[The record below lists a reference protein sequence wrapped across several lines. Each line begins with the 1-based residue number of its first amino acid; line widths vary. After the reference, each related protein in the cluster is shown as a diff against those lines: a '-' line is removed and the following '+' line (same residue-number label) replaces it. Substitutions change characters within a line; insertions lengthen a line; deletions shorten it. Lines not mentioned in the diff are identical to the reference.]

1 MQLLTMKTIR
11 EDEGESLTVYKDTLG
26 HLTVGVGHKL
36 SPEDKSK
43 VGDVIS
49 PYLSKTLFLQDMR
62 IANSNACRLL
72 VDAGIPRSPTVLRV
86 VTNMTFQMGLEGVR
100 AFRLFWA
107 ALEAR
112 DYPRAAK
119 EMLDSKWAREDSPA
133 RAQRLAAEIKL
144 LDRYSGATMAATGD
158 RA

>member
-49 PYLSKTLFLQDMR
+49 PYLSKTLFLADVR
-62 IANSNACRLL
+62 LANTHAHRLL
-72 VDAGIPRSPTVLRV
+72 VEAGIPRSPTVLRV
-86 VTNMTFQMGLEGVR
+86 VTNMAFQMGLEGVR
-100 AFRLFWA
+100 SFRLFWGF
-107 ALEAR
+107 LEAR
-112 DYPRAAK
+112 DYSQAAR
-119 EMLDSKWAREDSPA
+119 EMLDSKWAQQTPA
-133 RAQRLAAEIKL
+133 RAERLALEIKL
-144 LDRYSGATMAATGD
+144 LDRHSGVTMISTGD
-158 RA
+158 RV